1 MAHRSRRYSDL
12 GDTCKWAVYQSLT
25 IIWTLFIFVGLLTA
39 APSPRAFRY
48 TLNLSQQSTDQLGE
62 TSNEKDV
69 RALEPGK
76 PIERELADGQRH
88 TYQIEL
94 NAD

>member
-12 GDTCKWAVYQSLT
+12 GDTCKRAVYQSLT
-25 IIWTLFIFVGLLTA
+25 AIWTLFIFVWLLTA
-39 APSPRAFRY
+39 APSLRAFSY
-48 TLNLSQQSTDQLGE
+48 TLNLSQQSTDRLGE
-62 TSNEKDV
+62 TSNETDV

-76 PIERELADGQRH
+76 PIERELADGRR
-88 TYQIEL
+88 YMCQIEL